1 MPAKTI
7 VTFGELMLR
16 LKPPGFLRL
25 PQTTSLEATF
35 GGGEA
40 NVAVSLALFG
50 HRTRYVSAFPANP
63 VGDWAIGEL
72 RRHGVDTGHVLRQGE
87 RLGIYFLEA
96 GASQRASNVIYD
108 RAGSAIAAIEPGQVP
123 WATVFQGAQWFH
135 LTGITPA
142 LSGSAAAA
150 SLESL
155 KAAKAAGLT
164 TSMDLNYRKK
174 LWSPAKAGQV
184 MATLMPFVD
193 VAIANEED
201 CEKVFGIKAGTTQVA
216 SGALQ
221 HQQYLDVA
229 AQMFARFPDLT
240 HVAITLRESHSA
252 SHNGWSGV
260 LVDKAGHSFSRHY
273 DLAIVDRVGGG
284 DSFAAGLIHALV
296 TGRDRAQAIEYA
308 VAASALK
315 HSVSGDFNLVSL
327 AEVEALVGGDGSG
340 RVQR

>member
-1 MPAKTI
+1 MPTI

-16 LKPPGFLRL
+16 LKPPGCLRL
-25 PQTTSLEATF
+25 PQTTTLEATF

-50 HRTRYVSAFPANP
+50 HEARFVSALPANP
-63 VGDWAIGEL
+63 IGDWAVGEL
-72 RRHGVDTGHVLRQGE
+72 RRHGVDTRFSLRQGD

-108 RAGSAIAAIEPGQVP
+108 RAGSAIAALGPGQVD
-123 WATVFQGAQWFH
+123 WTRAFAGARWFH

-142 LSGSAAAA
+142 LSDPAAAA
-150 SLESL
+150 CREALT
-155 KAAKAAGLT
+155 AAKAAGVT

-174 LWSPAKAGQV
+174 LWTPAKAGQV
-184 MATLMPFVD
+184 MATLMPFID

-201 CEKVFGIKAGTTQVA
+201 CEKVFAIKAGATQVA
-216 SGALQ
+216 SGELQ
-221 HQQYLDVA
+221 HRQYLEVA
-229 AQMFARFPDLT
+229 AQMTARFPNLT

-252 SHNGWSGV
+252 SHNGWSGL
-260 LVDKAGHSFSRHY
+260 LVDRAGHSFSPHY

-284 DSFAAGLIHALV
+284 DSFAAGLIHALIS
-296 TGRDRAQAIEYA
+296 GKDRAQAISYA

-327 AEVEALVGGDGSG
+327 AEVEALVAGDGSG

>member
-1 MPAKTI
+1 MPTI

-16 LKPPGFLRL
+16 LKPPGALRL

-50 HRTRYVSAFPANP
+50 HHTRYVSAFPANP
-63 VGDWAIGEL
+63 IGDWAIGEL
-72 RRHGVDTGHVLRQGE
+72 RRHGVDTSHVLRQGE

-96 GASQRASNVIYD
+96 GASQRASNVVYD
-108 RAGSAIAAIEPGQVP
+108 RAGSAIAAIAPGQVP
-123 WATVFQGAQWFH
+123 WPAVFAGAGWFH

-142 LSGSAAAA
+142 LGDSAAAT
-150 SLESL
+150 SLEAL
-155 KAAKAAGLT
+155 TAAKAAGLT
-164 TSMDLNYRKK
+164 TSIDLNYRKK

-184 MATLMPFVD
+184 LTKLMPLID

-201 CEKVFGIKAGTTQVA
+201 CEKVFGIRAGTTEVS
-216 SGALQ
+216 SGEL
-221 HQQYLDVA
+221 HHRQYLDVA
-229 AQMFARFPDLT
+229 AQMTARFPNLT

-252 SHNGWSGV
+252 SHNGWSGL
-260 LVDKAGHSFSRHY
+260 LVDRSGHDFSRHY
-273 DLAIVDRVGGG
+273 DLSIVDRVGGG
-284 DSFAAGLIHALV
+284 DSFAAGLIHAL
-296 TGRDRAQAIEYA
+296 GAGKGRAQAIEYA

-315 HSVSGDFNLVSL
+315 HSITGDFNMVSL
-327 AEVEALVGGDGSG
+327 AEVEALVAGDGSG

>member
-1 MPAKTI
+1 MPTI

-25 PQTTSLEATF
+25 PQTTTLEATF

-50 HRTRYVSAFPANP
+50 HKTRYVSAFPANP
-63 VGDWAIGEL
+63 IGDWAIGEL
-72 RRHGVDTGHVLRQGE
+72 RRHGVDTSYVLRQGE

-108 RAGSAIAAIEPGQVP
+108 RAGSAIAAVNPGQVP
-123 WATVFQGAQWFH
+123 WTTVFAGAGWLH

-142 LSGSAAAA
+142 LSDSAAAA

-216 SGALQ
+216 SGELQ
-221 HQQYLDVA
+221 HAQYLDVA
-229 AQMFARFPDLT
+229 RQMFARFPNLT

-284 DSFAAGLIHALV
+284 DSFAAGLIHALA
-296 TGRDRAQAIEYA
+296 TGKDRAQAIEYA

>member
-1 MPAKTI
+1 MPTI

-25 PQTTSLEATF
+25 PQTTSLEASF

-40 NVAVSLALFG
+40 NVAVALALSG
-50 HRTRYVSAFPANP
+50 HEARYVSALPANP
-63 VGDWAIGEL
+63 LGDWAVGEL
-72 RRHGVDTGHVLRQGE
+72 RRHGVDTRSVLRQGD

-108 RAGSAIAAIEPGQVP
+108 RAGSAIAAIRPGQVD
-123 WATVFQGAQWFH
+123 WRQVFAGASWFH

-142 LSGSAAAA
+142 LSASAAAA
-150 SLESL
+150 SLEAL
-155 KAAKAAGLT
+155 TAAKAAGLT

-174 LWSPAKAGQV
+174 LWTPAKAGEV

-201 CEKVFGIKAGTTQVA
+201 CEKVFAIKAGATQVA
-216 SGALQ
+216 SGELQ
-221 HQQYLDVA
+221 HRQYLDVA
-229 AQMFARFPDLT
+229 AQMRARFPNLT
-240 HVAITLRESHSA
+240 HVAITLRESRSA
-252 SHNGWSGV
+252 SHNGWSGL
-260 LVDKAGHSFSRHY
+260 LVDRAGHDFSPRH

-284 DSFAAGLIHALV
+284 DSFAAGLIHALLA
-296 TGRDRAQAIEYA
+296 GKDRAQAITYA

-315 HSVSGDFNLVSL
+315 HSISGDFNLVSV
-327 AEVEALVGGDGSG
+327 AEIEALAAGDGSG
-340 RVQR
+340 RVSR